1 PAPRLRS
8 PDGPLTPA
16 PACSDGPPGPTTSV
30 TGPGAGADRAGTGS
44 DEVGVRAH
52 LGDLGLIGHDR
63 GSPGRVEMHHPQVGD
78 AFALA
83 TRDPS
88 SFVRIRGVRQILVLA
103 ELLGDGGLEVFG
115 AQTALT
121 GLEKRFDRG
130 LLRPVDDV
138 VDHRPG
144 SEVGEVE

>member
-1 PAPRLRS
+1 SSPWSAGASSPPLSPEVRPAAGAAAEPQPTGAPS
-8 PDGPLTPA
+8 PVSGRPA
-16 PACSDGPPGPTTSV
+16 DS
-30 TGPGAGADRAGTGS
+30 GPGVFGRPAGAGTGS

-88 SFVRIRGVRQILVLA
+88 PFVRIRGVRQILVLA
-103 ELLGDGGLEVFG
+103 ELLGDGGLEVF
-115 AQTALT
+115 
-121 GLEKRFDRG
+121 
-130 LLRPVDDV
+130 
-138 VDHRPG
+138 
-144 SEVGEVE
+144 